1 MTSLKL
7 QYVAV
12 NHDIGEVFIL
22 SVANSSQVCNEFI
35 QQSHDFLYKG
45 CIEYGYNFIDS

>member
-22 SVANSSQVCNEFI
+22 SVANSSQVCNELI